1 MCAQAE
7 RAVAAGAKFIVAPG
21 LNPDVVKWCLARS
34 VPVIPGVATASEV
47 EKALGLGLTDLKF
60 FPAEP
65 LGGVSMLK
73 ALSAPYKKARVERP
87 PCLYFGFTSRPLQVR
102 WMPTGGVTPQN
113 AGSYLALPQVLAVGG
128 SWLVPTDALRARDFA
143 RITQVAK
150 AAVQLA
156 AGR

>member
-1 MCAQAE
+1 
-7 RAVAAGAKFIVAPG
+7 
-21 LNPDVVKWCLARS
+21 
-34 VPVIPGVATASEV
+34 
-47 EKALGLGLTDLKF
+47 
-60 FPAEP
+60 
-65 LGGVSMLK
+65 
-73 ALSAPYKKARVERP
+73 
-87 PCLYFGFTSRPLQVR
+87 
-102 WMPTGGVTPQN
+102 MPTGGVTPQN